1 MKTLLIVYHSRT
13 HTSRLA
19 ALMAKN
25 GADSIKKDLASQ
37 HQILLKPAPDVNL
50 EDFLNADSYLFC
62 APENLG
68 TLSGAMKE
76 CLDAYYYDVLGKIE
90 GRPFSAIISA
100 GTDGSG
106 ALRQLRTIC
115 TGWRLNEVVP
125 SKILLTHA
133 DTAEA
138 IQAPKVLTKEQEEQA
153 WEIGATLFALMT

>member
-13 HTSRLA
+13 HTARLA
-19 ALMAKN
+19 ALMAKK
-25 GADSIKKDLASQ
+25 GADSIKKSLAVK
-37 HQILLKPAPDVNL
+37 HQILLKQAPEVTL
-50 EDFLNADSYLFC
+50 EDLLNADSYLFC

-76 CLDAYYYDVLGKIE
+76 CLDTYYYDVLGKLE
-90 GRPFSAIISA
+90 GRPFSAIIGA

-125 SKILLTHA
+125 SKILLTQA
-133 DTAEA
+133 DTPET

-153 WEIGATLFALMT
+153 WEIGATLFALMA